1 VVQTISIGGRPIAL
15 AAGAGAVWVA
25 DAGGDAVVPLDP
37 RSGVPRRPVRLAD
50 SPGGVAA
57 GFGALW
63 VTEPLAHKLVRIDPV
78 SGQILAE
85 IGVGAG
91 ARAVAAGGGA
101 VWVVNALD
109 GTLSRVD
116 PASNAVASTVPIGD
130 APGAV
135 AAGAGGVWVTDEGA
149 GALVSVD
156 PRTGT
161 VRRRY
166 AIGAAPAA
174 VALLGQTPWVA
185 AGAPAGREHR
195 GGTLRVEYTAIRV
208 LDPAYPLDVHPA
220 IWRATG
226 DGLVALTQASG
237 AAQLVPD
244 LATTVP
250 QPTDGGRT
258 YAFRLRPG
266 IHYSTGVPVRA
277 ADLRRE
283 LERLYATHSQAALY
297 YSALQGAAA
306 CGKRPAACDLSRGV
320 ITDDRAGTIIL
331 RLTRPDPD
339 LLFKLTLPTA
349 RPVPPGTP
357 RTDLATRPVP
367 STGPYRVGQFIP
379 GRRLLLVRNER
390 FREWSRAAQPDGYP
404 DRIDIQMNDD
414 PSLRAAAVLR
424 GDADLALEIASVNLT
439 PLRTLYASQLR
450 LHPQPNTSF
459 LSFNVRRAPF
469 DNVLARRAVNL
480 AIDRAAVARRLSGPG
495 LSAPT
500 CQVLPP
506 TSPGTRPTAPGRA
519 DPMTGAGTGQTSRA
533 PGRWSAPR
541 EPPERPST
549 SSGPATIP
557 SAPLRPARSPQPC
570 AASATGHTCSAATPS
585 SIGAWPTR
593 TGNGTSATATGPPT
607 TPPQAASSSTSSCPA
622 RTTTPRIRPAPPT
635 AADSATHDSTTSSGK
650 PRPCSSPTPRP
661 HKTSGPGPTASP
673 STRPPGCRW

>member
-1 VVQTISIGGRPIAL
+1 
-15 AAGAGAVWVA
+15 
-25 DAGGDAVVPLDP
+25 
-37 RSGVPRRPVRLAD
+37 
-50 SPGGVAA
+50 
-57 GFGALW
+57 
-63 VTEPLAHKLVRIDPV
+63 
-78 SGQILAE
+78 
-85 IGVGAG
+85 
-91 ARAVAAGGGA
+91 
-101 VWVVNALD
+101 
-109 GTLSRVD
+109 
-116 PASNAVASTVPIGD
+116 
-130 APGAV
+130 
-135 AAGAGGVWVTDEGA
+135 
-149 GALVSVD
+149 
-156 PRTGT
+156 

-166 AIGAAPAA
+166 AVGAAPAA
-174 VALLGQTPWVA
+174 VALLGQAPWVA
-185 AGAPAGREHR
+185 AGAPAGQGHR

-244 LATTVP
+244 LATAVP

-266 IHYSTGVPVRA
+266 IRYSTGVPVRA

-357 RTDLATRPVP
+357 RTDLNTRPVP

-424 GDADLALEIASVNLT
+424 GDADLTLEIASVNLT
-439 PLRTLYASQLR
+439 PLRTRYASQLR
-450 LHPQPNTSF
+450 LHAQPNTSF

-506 TSPGTRPTAPGRA
+506 HFPGHQAYCPWTRKPHDGRWHGPDIARARALVRASGTAGAAVNIISRSNDPVGAAAAGALASALRSIGYRPHVFSGDAQFYRRLANPHGQWDISDGDWTADYPSPG
-519 DPMTGAGTGQTSRA
+519 GQFLDFFLSCA
-533 PGRWSAPR
+533 NYH
-541 EPPERPST
+541 PED
-549 SSGPATIP
+549 
-557 SAPLRPARSPQPC
+557 
-570 AASATGHTCSAATPS
+570 
-585 SIGAWPTR
+585 
-593 TGNGTSATATGPPT
+593 
-607 TPPQAASSSTSSCPA
+607 PA
-622 RTTTPRIRPAPPT
+622 RTTNGGGFCNAPFDHLVRQAEAMQLTNPA
-635 AADSATHDSTTSSGK
+635 AAQNLWARADRLAVDQAAWV
-650 PRPCSSPTPRP
+650 PLVN
-661 HKTSGPGPTASP
+661 TASAELLSRRAGHFTLDANSLP
-673 STRPPGCRW
+673 NIDQLWVR